1 MALSAVGLCSRA
13 LLKLGAEAISSFND
27 SAAEA
32 EIASALY
39 APVRDSQL
47 ASHPWRFAT
56 AHMALNRLP
65 TPPTAGHAFAYQLPD
80 RFLRAVG
87 VGDRR
92 GRNDAVS
99 FAIAGR
105 HLLTDHPSP
114 VLTYIY
120 RPDEENTPTFFDH
133 VLITRLAAEF
143 CLSLTESPT
152 RARMLA
158 QAAEEES
165 RRARQVDSQQA
176 TTQAIHAFPL
186 IDVRSGWTGGRR

>member
-39 APVRDSQL
+39 APIRDSQL

-56 AHMALNRLP
+56 AHMTLNRLP
-65 TPPTAGHAFAYQLPD
+65 SAPETGHAFAYQLPD

-87 VGDRR
+87 IGDRR
-92 GRNDAVS
+92 GAQDAVS

-105 HLLTDHPSP
+105 HLLTDHPAP

-120 RPDEENTPTFFDH
+120 RPDEESTPSYFDQ

-158 QAAEEES
+158 QSADEES
-165 RRARQVDSQQA
+165 RQARRIDSQQA
-176 TTQAIHAFPL
+176 TTQAIRSFPL
-186 IDVRSGWTGGRR
+186 IDIRSGWTGARR

>member
-1 MALSAVGLCSRA
+1 MALSAVALCSRA

-39 APVRDSQL
+39 APVRDAQL

-56 AHMALNRLP
+56 TYLKLNRLP
-65 TPPTAGHAFAYQLPD
+65 TAPAAGYPYAYQLPD

-87 VGDRR
+87 LGSGSSRADTEP
-92 GRNDAVS
+92 

-105 HLLTDHPSP
+105 QLLAEHPSP

-120 RPDEENTPTFFDH
+120 RPDEEDTPSYFDQ
-133 VLITRLAAEF
+133 VMIARLAAEF

-158 QAAEEES
+158 QAADDEI
-165 RRARQVDSQQA
+165 RRARQIDSQQA
-176 TTQAIHAFPL
+176 TTQAIRSFPL
-186 IDVRSGWTGGRR
+186 IEVRAGWTGGR